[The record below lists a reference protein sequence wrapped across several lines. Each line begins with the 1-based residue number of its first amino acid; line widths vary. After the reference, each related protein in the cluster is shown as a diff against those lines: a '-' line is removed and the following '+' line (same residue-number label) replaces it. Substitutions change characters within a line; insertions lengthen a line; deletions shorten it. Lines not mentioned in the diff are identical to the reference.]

1 MNAGELRHTIIF
13 QKISADTDVWGNYY
27 TCRAKANTSGGQEYA
42 AAGTELSSSD
52 VIFTVRY
59 CSELADLFLRTQY
72 YRILFIGATFDI
84 QKVDD
89 YMFRHQWLIVK
100 AVGRMQ

>member
-27 TCRAKANTSGGQEYA
+27 TCHAKANTSGGQEYA

-59 CSELADLFLRTQY
+59 CSELSDLFLRTQY
-72 YRILFIGATFDI
+72 YRILFMGVVFDV

>member
-1 MNAGELRHTIIF
+1 MNAGELRHPILI
-13 QKISADTDVWGNYY
+13 QKIDPETEKWRDYFH
-27 TCRAKANTSGGQEYA
+27 CRAKANTSSGQEYA

-59 CSELADLFLRTQY
+59 CAELADLFLRTQY
-72 YRILFIGATFDI
+72 YRILFIGAVFDI

-89 YMFRHQWLIVK
+89 YMFRHQYLSIK
-100 AVGRMQ
+100 AKGRMQ